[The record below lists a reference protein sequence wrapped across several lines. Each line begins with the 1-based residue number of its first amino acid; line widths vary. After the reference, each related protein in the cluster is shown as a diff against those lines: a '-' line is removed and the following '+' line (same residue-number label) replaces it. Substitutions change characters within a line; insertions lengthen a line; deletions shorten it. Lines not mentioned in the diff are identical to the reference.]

1 MWYNPV
7 RPECSGWREDVMEAR
22 AGIDRKQ
29 FAEEFGILFE
39 RMGGQPMAGRVWG
52 LLLTADPPAQTA
64 AEIAEALSCSRSSV
78 STATDVL
85 MQMGLVERAAAPGR
99 RSRLYRVAP
108 GGFTPALRLKMA
120 VTSAIREV
128 VERGLEMM
136 EESSPAARRALEEYR
151 ECCLFFEREFP
162 ALIERWERER
172 TKR

>member
-1 MWYNPV
+1 MNV
-7 RPECSGWREDVMEAR
+7 DTGT
-22 AGIDRKQ
+22 DRTQ

-64 AEIAEALSCSRSSV
+64 AEIAAALSCSRSSV
-78 STATDVL
+78 STATEVL
-85 MQMGLVERAAAPGR
+85 MQIGLVERVAVPGQ

-120 VTSAIREV
+120 VTSAIRHA
-128 VERGLEMM
+128 VERGLDMM
-136 EESSPAARRALEEYR
+136 EDASPEARRALEEYR

-162 ALIERWERER
+162 ALIDKWENER